1 MFHHAQCTSLASSGS
16 KKKLVRVTNQIYLI
30 SLMCRIKNRLIKSK
44 NSIVDGAFD
53 PFFKWFKNH
62 ICQVSKKQLWKLI
75 HIHDGTC
82 ENLFKKYYDLQ
93 AVQKKSWSNNKKID
107 PLLLTYLFL
116 FVYVSYES
124 TLLLNSVECVV
135 YAFVY
140 VQNIF
145 DFFCTVEILFF
156 SKVHQKT
163 FQPSH
168 RLGSKMVCCK
178 RTKFGNTKNYT
189 TGGTIIH

>member
-1 MFHHAQCTSLASSGS
+1 MTC
-16 KKKLVRVTNQIYLI
+16 KLY
-30 SLMCRIKNRLIKSK
+30 K
-44 NSIVDGAFD
+44 
-53 PFFKWFKNH
+53 
-62 ICQVSKKQLWKLI
+62 
-75 HIHDGTC
+75 
-82 ENLFKKYYDLQ
+82 
-93 AVQKKSWSNNKKID
+93 KKSWSNNKKID

-140 VQNIF
+140 VQKNLIS
-145 DFFCTVEILFF
+145 FFCAVEILFF

-163 FQPSH
+163 FSPSY
-168 RLGSKMVCCK
+168 RLGSKMVCGK